1 MKIKN
6 ARPEDEGTRR
16 LYFEDAYQK
25 EFEATVVEK
34 RDQDGKP
41 AVLLDRTCFYPESG
55 GQPSDRGTMD
65 GASVVHVLEEGAE
78 IIHVLDKELAAPRVR
93 GVIDW
98 KRRFDHMQ
106 QHSGQHILSQSF
118 VELLDGETLSFHLGE
133 EASTLEIG
141 LKEIS
146 EREAERVESR
156 ANEIVFEDREI
167 KTCFIPDDK
176 ISTVP
181 LRRAPKKKGLI
192 RVVEVSGFDYSAC
205 GGTHCLR
212 TGEIGL
218 IKITKWD
225 RIRGNIRFE
234 FLCGGRGLQDYNWKN
249 RSVVVTGLK
258 LSANENDIPAS
269 VEKMLQEIKQAKKR
283 MRKLQEQLAVYEAQ
297 DLIQKAKGRIISQV
311 WAEKSFEEGKLL
323 ALNII
328 RAGEYA
334 VLFGIREEERNRLI
348 LASSENLALDM
359 RELIPVVFSRVGV
372 KGGGSPSL
380 VELVIEKSADLGT
393 VLAAVAERLEQK
405 LPQKIP

>member
-1 MKIKN
+1 MKIQN
-6 ARPEDEGTRR
+6 ARPPYEGTKR
-16 LYFEDAYQK
+16 LYFEDAYLK
-25 EFEATVVEK
+25 EFEAAVVEK
-34 RDQDGKP
+34 RDLGGKP
-41 AVLLDRTCFYPESG
+41 AVVLDQTCFYPESG
-55 GQPSDRGTMD
+55 GQPSDRGTVD
-65 GASVVHVLEEGAE
+65 GVSVVHVLEEDTE
-78 IIHVLDKELAAPRVR
+78 IIHVLDKELTAPRIK

-167 KTCFIPDDK
+167 KTCFVPDEK

-181 LRRAPKKKGLI
+181 LRRPPKKEGVI

-205 GGTHCLR
+205 GGTHCRR

-218 IKITKWD
+218 IKIIKWD
-225 RIRGNIRFE
+225 KIRSNMRFE
-234 FLCGGRGLQDYNWKN
+234 FLCGGRALQDYVWKN
-249 RSVVVTGLK
+249 RSVIATGLK
-258 LSANENDIPAS
+258 LSVHEKDIAAS
-269 VEKMLQEIKQAKKR
+269 AEKMHQEVKQAKKT

-297 DLIQKAKGRIISQV
+297 DLIQKAKGRIIRQI

-323 ALNII
+323 ALKII
-328 RAGEYA
+328 RAGEFA
-334 VLFGIREEERNRLI
+334 VLFGIREEEKDRLI
-348 LASSENLALDM
+348 LASSERLALDM
-359 RELIPVVFSRVGV
+359 RELIPEVFSRVGG

-380 VELVIEKSADLGT
+380 VELVMDRDVDLT
-393 VLAAVAERLEQK
+393 AVLAFLAERLEQK
-405 LPQKIP
+405 LPRRTS

>member
-1 MKIKN
+1 MKIQN
-6 ARPEDEGTRR
+6 APPTYEGTKR
-16 LYFEDAYQK
+16 LYFEDAYQR
-25 EFEATVVEK
+25 EFEAAVVEK

-41 AVLLDRTCFYPESG
+41 AVVLDRTCFYPESG
-55 GQPSDRGTMD
+55 GQPSDQGTVD
-65 GASVVHVLEEGAE
+65 GVSVVHVLEEGAK
-78 IIHVLDKELAAPRVR
+78 IIHVLDKELTAPRIR

-118 VELLDGETLSFHLGE
+118 VEILDGETLSFHLGE
-133 EASTLEIG
+133 EVSTLEIG

-146 EREAERVESR
+146 EREAGGVESR

-167 KTCFIPDDK
+167 KTCFVPDDK

-205 GGTHCLR
+205 GGTHCRR

-225 RIRGNIRFE
+225 KIRGNIRFE
-234 FLCGGRGLQDYNWKN
+234 FLCGGRALQDYTWKN
-249 RSVVVTGLK
+249 RSVVATGLK
-258 LSANENDIPAS
+258 LSANEKDIPAS
-269 VEKMLQEIKQAKKR
+269 VEKMLQEIKLAKKG

-297 DLIQKAKGRIISQV
+297 EIIQKTKGRIISQV
-311 WAEKSFEEGKLL
+311 WAEKSFEEVKLL

-328 RAGEYA
+328 RAGEFA

-348 LASSENLALDM
+348 LASSEKLAMDM
-359 RELIPVVFSRVGV
+359 RELMPLVLSLTKA
-372 KGGGSPSL
+372 KGGGGPSL
-380 VELVIEKSADLGT
+380 VELVLEKSTDLGA
-393 VLAAVAERLEQK
+393 VLAAVAERLGQK
-405 LPQKIP
+405 LPQETP